1 MGDGNLMGYRE
12 RDLRCSC
19 SMFAVCREGG
29 KGLVYILE
37 KKKLVIL
44 SYLLVYLEKVVS
56 RCYDGLIYGRDR
68 KMDAGDCGAV

>member
-44 SYLLVYLEKVVS
+44 SSLL
-56 RCYDGLIYGRDR
+56 I
-68 KMDAGDCGAV
+68 